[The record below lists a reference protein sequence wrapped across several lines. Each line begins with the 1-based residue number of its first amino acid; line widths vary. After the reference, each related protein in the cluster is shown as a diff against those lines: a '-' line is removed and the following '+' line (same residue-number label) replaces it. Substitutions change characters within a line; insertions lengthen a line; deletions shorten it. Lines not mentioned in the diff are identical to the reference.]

1 MLERHPLKKADGP
14 SSLYIF
20 LKQSQVPVYIT
31 SAPFLPE
38 VIMSLLL
45 TVSNG
50 YEMTPAPTVTN

>member
-1 MLERHPLKKADGP
+1 
-14 SSLYIF
+14 